1 MRFRKWVAQLDLVA
15 LLLFMVIIELVLNR
29 LAVPVLRPT
38 GLKSPPEWHRHLDL
52 VGLFLFHLATAMALA
67 VTGFKLWVRV
77 ASPGMKQPL
86 RPVVALAGAAFLA
99 LATWAIFASA
109 SPRLAFI
116 LEGTFVLLLVALLV
130 ALAVSRADLRTTL
143 GVALTLLPF
152 AVHFYGTVRLHMLID
167 LDEARWSNLPDRLRE
182 VGQHAVA
189 LAAIGAPLLLGP
201 RPLMRAI
208 SRPGPM
214 VISAFVASIGAV
226 ILRKHYEVGMEL
238 AARGLGM
245 EIGPG
250 APPQT
255 MALYVSAAAAAVW
268 TVASC
273 ITSESSARRSIGI
286 GFALVIAGG
295 YGFTWPLQ
303 YMCGAVGLLT
313 IAGGALRV
321 RDEEAAVAVPPA
333 RFSSPPIPDGVWKAY
348 VDRLVAALGACAES
362 RRVADREETTLTGV
376 RAGLPFS
383 LKLARGVGGAGGGG
397 LESIDLLFGGAAAP
411 SEAPGWT
418 MLARVTGL
426 LGAGAHPPPPTVA
439 GPRTQTGDPVFD
451 GRFRLQDAGSHTAR
465 LLDDGLRARAA
476 ATLDGWVAVWPE
488 RALLY
493 RVHPGRG
500 APLDHPVPVT
510 ELAFRAPAEPPV
522 ERLVGVVE
530 LLGDLAAR
538 TLPVAP
544 APAPPTEPQPA
555 PAT

>member
-1 MRFRKWVAQLDLVA
+1 
-15 LLLFMVIIELVLNR
+15 MVVLELVLNR

-38 GLKSPPEWHRHLDL
+38 GVKAPPEWHRHLDL
-52 VGLFLFHLATAMALA
+52 VGLFIFHLATALALA
-67 VTGFKLWVRV
+67 VTGFKLWSRV
-77 ASPGMKQPL
+77 AAPGAKPGL
-86 RPVVALAGAAFLA
+86 RALVGVTGGAFLL
-99 LATWAIFASA
+99 LATWAIFAEP
-109 SPRLAFI
+109 SPRLAFM
-116 LEGTFVLLLVALLV
+116 LEGTFVIFLSALLV
-130 ALAVSRADLRTTL
+130 SLAIARADLRTTL

-152 AVHFYGTVRLHMLID
+152 ALHFYGTLRLHTLPD

-189 LAAIGAPLLLGP
+189 LAAIGAPLFFGP

-214 VISAFVASIGAV
+214 VVSAFVASSGAV

-268 TVASC
+268 TIAACV
-273 ITSESSARRSIGI
+273 TSEARARRQVGR
-286 GFALVIAGG
+286 GLALVIAGG

-303 YMCGAVGLLT
+303 YMCGAVGLIT

-321 RDEEAAVAVPPA
+321 RDEEAAVATPPP
-333 RFSSPPIPDGVWKAY
+333 RFSAPPIPDGVWDTY
-348 VDRLVAALGACAES
+348 VARLAGVLGASVTQAAS
-362 RRVADREETTLTGV
+362 SAGVLARLSGV
-376 RAGLPFS
+376 RDGRPYVLE
-383 LKLARGVGGAGGGG
+383 LLRGQSVAGGAS
-397 LESIDLLFGGAAAP
+397 LESIDLLFGADPADATP
-411 SEAPGWT
+411 AWT

-426 LGAGAHPPPPTVA
+426 VGAGAHPPPPTA
-439 GPRTQTGDPVFD
+439 SGGKALTGDPVFD
-451 GRFRLQDAGSHTAR
+451 GRFRLQDAGGLTAR

-488 RALLY
+488 RSVRY

-500 APLDHPVPVT
+500 APLDHPVPIT
-510 ELAFRAPAEPPV
+510 ELAFRAPAEPSV

-530 LLGDLAAR
+530 LIGEVAAR
-538 TLPVAP
+538 TLPAS
-544 APAPPTEPQPA
+544 AA
-555 PAT
+555 

>member
-1 MRFRKWVAQLDLVA
+1 MQFRKWVAQLDLVA
-15 LLLFMVIIELVLNR
+15 LLLFMVVIELVLNR

-38 GLKSPPEWHRHLDL
+38 GVKAPPEWHRHLDL
-52 VGLFLFHLATAMALA
+52 VGLFVFHLATALALA
-67 VTGFKLWVRV
+67 VTGFKLWQRV
-77 ASPGMKQPL
+77 ASPGLKKAL
-86 RPVVALAGAAFLA
+86 RLPVAITGATFLV
-99 LATWAIFASA
+99 LATWAIFADA
-109 SPRLAFI
+109 SPGLAFV
-116 LEGTFVLLLVALLV
+116 LEATFVALL
-130 ALAVSRADLRTTL
+130 LAILATLAGARADLRTTL
-143 GVALTLLPF
+143 GIALTLLPF
-152 AVHFYGTVRLHMLID
+152 ALHFYGTLQLHLLHD

-189 LAAIGAPLLLGP
+189 LAALGTPLLYGP

-214 VISAFVASIGAV
+214 VVSAFVASIGAV

-273 ITSESSARRSIGI
+273 ITSDARSRRSIGL
-286 GFALVIAGG
+286 GLALVIAGG

-321 RDEEAAVAVPPA
+321 RDEEAQAATPAA
-333 RFSSPPIPDGVWKAY
+333 RFSSPPIPDGVWDTY
-348 VDRLVAALGACAES
+348 VARLAGALGATV
-362 RRVADREETTLTGV
+362 VAPGANEKALTRLAGV
-376 RAGLPFS
+376 RAGLPYT
-383 LKLARGVGGAGGGG
+383 LDLARGASVSGGAS
-397 LESIDLLFGGAAAP
+397 LESIDLTFGADPAGASPA
-411 SEAPGWT
+411 WT

-439 GPRTQTGDPVFD
+439 GGRVQTGDAVFD
-451 GRFRLQDAGSHTAR
+451 NRFRIQDGAELTAK
-465 LLDDGLRARAA
+465 LLDDGLRVRAA
-476 ATLDGWVAVWPE
+476 ATLDGWIAVWPE
-488 RALLY
+488 RAVLY

-510 ELAFRAPAEPPV
+510 ELAFRAPAEPPGD
-522 ERLVGVVE
+522 RLVGVVE

-538 TLPVAP
+538 TLPRTA
-544 APAPPTEPQPA
+544 
-555 PAT
+555 